1 VAAAVLGLALAG
13 CILLPLGS
21 RDAVPT
27 PRQRIVVAHDAGDFR
42 VDPDG
47 GLSVRETLDV
57 EVVGTRER
65 SLSLSIDRQDASDGR
80 VRRDVTDLRVTRDGH
95 AVTSFT
101 RTTSAGRFT
110 TVRIGTLAS
119 PRLSLGLHTY
129 VVSYRMARVLE
140 AGTAYPTGFDW
151 AVVPATF
158 GVPVEQADL
167 TVHLPA
173 PAAAAT
179 CTAQVPTGCA
189 LSGRHTR
196 DLTAHVEGLPRLTA
210 VRLDVG
216 LSMAPPPGPARLP
229 WSTHWAQV
237 LGPSVRGVLVVV
249 SLGLAAVLVGLF
261 LARGAFEH
269 RPRRRE
275 APELPTEDLPRA
287 DVPPDGIGPPAAA
300 YVAHERLD
308 HKAFVATIFWAAQ
321 KGMVRIDRHG
331 SRWQVTGT
339 LSDEDPRARSDVGA
353 ALTAFLG
360 DPRGTFAARRGDAA
374 SLPELEQ
381 RLSDMERATRDWCVS
396 AGLVRR
402 TGPGRGMSV
411 VLIGVAT
418 FAAFFAALTQTGGRS
433 LVGLVPAGFAA
444 GALPLLGAGAAT
456 RRTRRGRDLA
466 ATLAGVRR
474 TLTSPLAAGARTSSP
489 EDLYLAFLPWA
500 VMTGC
505 LDPWTRRYRESTGIR
520 PPSPDYLPRPVGATR
535 AGAGPDDV
543 GAVILDFGEAFE
555 ARRQREEPE
564 TT

>member
-65 SLSLSIDRQDASDGR
+65 SLSLSIDRQDASDDR

-119 PRLSLGLHTY
+119 PRLSLGVHSY

-140 AGTAYPTGFDW
+140 AGTAYPTRFDW

-189 LSGRHTR
+189 LNGRHTR

-287 DVPPDGIGPPAAA
+287 DVPPDGIGPTLEPGENGFDGFARYGFRVPFTVVSPWARKNYVSHRVFDHTSILKLVETKWNLPALTYRDANA
-300 YVAHERLD
+300 TAMLDLLDLD
-308 HKAFVATIFWAAQ
+308 HPAFATPPKLAEPLATADPSALSCSVSGPGTIPPPA
-321 KGMVRIDRHG
+321 
-331 SRWQVTGT
+331 SVTG
-339 LSDEDPRARSDVGA
+339 
-353 ALTAFLG
+353 
-360 DPRGTFAARRGDAA
+360 
-374 SLPELEQ
+374 
-381 RLSDMERATRDWCVS
+381 
-396 AGLVRR
+396 
-402 TGPGRGMSV
+402 
-411 VLIGVAT
+411 
-418 FAAFFAALTQTGGRS
+418 
-433 LVGLVPAGFAA
+433 
-444 GALPLLGAGAAT
+444 
-456 RRTRRGRDLA
+456 
-466 ATLAGVRR
+466 
-474 TLTSPLAAGARTSSP
+474 
-489 EDLYLAFLPWA
+489 
-500 VMTGC
+500 
-505 LDPWTRRYRESTGIR
+505 
-520 PPSPDYLPRPVGATR
+520 
-535 AGAGPDDV
+535 
-543 GAVILDFGEAFE
+543 
-555 ARRQREEPE
+555 
-564 TT
+564 